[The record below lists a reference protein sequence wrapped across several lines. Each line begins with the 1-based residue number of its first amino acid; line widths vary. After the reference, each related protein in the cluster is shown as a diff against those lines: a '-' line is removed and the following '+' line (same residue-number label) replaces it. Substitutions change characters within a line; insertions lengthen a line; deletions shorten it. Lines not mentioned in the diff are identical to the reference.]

1 MRPTSRLGV
10 LAQRVQNC
18 KRTAVNSWE
27 TSTIFDNLTLSK
39 IFAGCR
45 AAAAV
50 PFETCSHAQV
60 PASPFINLP
69 DHNSLLKQHSL
80 MPTAA
85 QPESFAGVAAQPP
98 VVPPPV
104 RVRSFAIFAVV
115 CMLICGLWLQ
125 RRPADTKRQRV
136 WGKQAAESSG
146 FRSEVVRRGRLVRTV
161 PVRGEIA
168 THQPGV
174 VYNDCRYWPRKIVE
188 LLPEGTQV
196 QPGDILCELDSAEI
210 RTKLRDQKLL
220 LIRARAGWQT
230 AVAGETL
237 QQLKNDRRLS
247 TNQLQAQSTQDL
259 STAFREAEA
268 FQELLQLEGDVIMRQ
283 EAATMAQESWERTR
297 ELSALGINSIAEL
310 DIREVEKQN
319 ADRAVLRAAGKLNLT
334 ETFHHRKKS
343 AELQFNAQLAA
354 DELRRTGLQNEL
366 AAAVQRVKAL
376 EMQQSVAGLQL
387 HVDYLER
394 ALSACTIRATRA
406 GELIYC
412 HNRDEGKYI
421 EIGGTAHYSQEMF
434 RIVDRNRMIVAG
446 RVSETQVFDLSVG
459 LPAVVRIPTLPTL
472 ELSAELK
479 WIAPIPSPI
488 SWFAPNDLF
497 NAVQLEL
504 LGSEESLASIAFGT
518 TATCE
523 ILVEDRPGVLQIP
536 VQAVF
541 RNGPQTEVLLASPT
555 GLQRRQV
562 ITGKCTE
569 SQAEILEGLAEGD
582 TVLVGEQHR
591 LRRLADSLP

>member
-1 MRPTSRLGV
+1 
-10 LAQRVQNC
+10 
-18 KRTAVNSWE
+18 
-27 TSTIFDNLTLSK
+27 
-39 IFAGCR
+39 
-45 AAAAV
+45 
-50 PFETCSHAQV
+50 
-60 PASPFINLP
+60 
-69 DHNSLLKQHSL
+69 
-80 MPTAA
+80 
-85 QPESFAGVAAQPP
+85 
-98 VVPPPV
+98 
-104 RVRSFAIFAVV
+104 
-115 CMLICGLWLQ
+115 
-125 RRPADTKRQRV
+125 
-136 WGKQAAESSG
+136 
-146 FRSEVVRRGRLVRTV
+146 
-161 PVRGEIA
+161 
-168 THQPGV
+168 
-174 VYNDCRYWPRKIVE
+174 
-188 LLPEGTQV
+188 
-196 QPGDILCELDSAEI
+196 
-210 RTKLRDQKLL
+210 
-220 LIRARAGWQT
+220 
-230 AVAGETL
+230 
-237 QQLKNDRRLS
+237 
-247 TNQLQAQSTQDL
+247 
-259 STAFREAEA
+259 
-268 FQELLQLEGDVIMRQ
+268 
-283 EAATMAQESWERTR
+283 
-297 ELSALGINSIAEL
+297 
-310 DIREVEKQN
+310 
-319 ADRAVLRAAGKLNLT
+319 
-334 ETFHHRKKS
+334 
-343 AELQFNAQLAA
+343 
-354 DELRRTGLQNEL
+354 LRRTGLQNEL

-582 TVLVGEQHR
+582 TVLIGEQHR